1 MAAIRRMQ
9 TVIPVQIETADFMGL
24 SDGVYSNLLRT
35 PFRSNM
41 CLTVIMIMVIV
52 NTDRGYTQLVEWSS
66 TGSIK
71 ADTSGYSVERC
82 VVNITP
88 AITNAVII
96 LNMNGRGE

>member
-9 TVIPVQIETADFMGL
+9 AVIPVQIETADFIGL

-52 NTDRGYTQLVEWSS
+52 NTDRGYTQLVVWSS

-71 ADTSGYSVERC
+71 ADTSGYNVDRC
-82 VVNITP
+82 EVNIIP
-88 AITNAVII
+88 ATTNAIVILITNG
-96 LNMNGRGE
+96 NGE